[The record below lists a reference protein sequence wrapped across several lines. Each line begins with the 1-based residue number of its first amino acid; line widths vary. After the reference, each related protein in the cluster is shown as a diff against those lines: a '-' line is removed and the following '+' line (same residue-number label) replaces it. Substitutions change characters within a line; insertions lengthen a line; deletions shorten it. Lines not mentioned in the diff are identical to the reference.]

1 MFSRSSQNKASH
13 MHISAHYLI
22 IASPDDDCCASVQP
36 SFKQW
41 QAEEHFSE
49 VYSATPRTFTHPEWM
64 PDCPPP
70 SIPMS
75 TCTALFTETFVLGVQ
90 HDQSPIASTT
100 HVCIV
105 NTRQHADELGGFVR
119 IGKSTLVWTGV
130 VHLQ

>member
-1 MFSRSSQNKASH
+1 MFLRSSQHKAIH

-70 SIPMS
+70 SIP
-75 TCTALFTETFVLGVQ
+75 TCTALFTDTFGLGVQ

-100 HVCIV
+100 HVCSV
-105 NTRQHADELGGFVR
+105 NTRQHADEQGGLC
-119 IGKSTLVWTGV
+119 IGKSTIVWTGV